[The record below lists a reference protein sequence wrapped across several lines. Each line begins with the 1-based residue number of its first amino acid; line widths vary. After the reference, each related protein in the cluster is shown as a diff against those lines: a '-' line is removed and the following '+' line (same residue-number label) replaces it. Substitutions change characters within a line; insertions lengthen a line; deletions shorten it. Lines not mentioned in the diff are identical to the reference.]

1 MEKEDLQ
8 QLEQQVDDL
17 LRVSRRMR
25 EENMLLKSQQSA
37 WLSERAKLVEKTELA
52 RSRIDKMVSRL
63 KELDDEL

>member
-37 WLSERAKLVEKTELA
+37 WLSERVKLVEKTELA